1 MKFSRPKRTIAAEH
15 ERGAWKEIPQFQE
28 LGLFTA
34 PEVSFKKKWSFLESG
49 QEMIVLAHS
58 ASLDLLLPSR

>member
-15 ERGAWKEIPQFQE
+15 ERGAWKEISQFQE

-34 PEVSFKKKWSFLESG
+34 PEVSF
-49 QEMIVLAHS
+49 
-58 ASLDLLLPSR
+58 

>member
-34 PEVSFKKKWSFLESG
+34 PEVSF
-49 QEMIVLAHS
+49 
-58 ASLDLLLPSR
+58 